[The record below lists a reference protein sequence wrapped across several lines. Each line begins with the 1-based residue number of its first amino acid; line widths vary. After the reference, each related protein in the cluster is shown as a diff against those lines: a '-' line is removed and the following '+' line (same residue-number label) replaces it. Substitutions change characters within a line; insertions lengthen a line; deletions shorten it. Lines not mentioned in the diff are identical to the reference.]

1 MIRYACDRCGAA
13 LAANDPRRYVLKLEI
28 YAAAAPLEVAP
39 ADLARDHTP
48 AIRSLVEQL
57 AQADPDEVENRTYR
71 LLRFDLCDSC
81 RREWLKHPLR

>member
-13 LAANDPRRYVLKLEI
+13 LTANDPRRYVLKMEI
-28 YAAAAPLEVAP
+28 YAAAAPLEITP

-48 AIRSLVEQL
+48 EIRRLVEQL
-57 AQADPDEVENRTYR
+57 AQADPDEIENRTYR
-71 LLRFDLCDSC
+71 VLRFDLCDAC